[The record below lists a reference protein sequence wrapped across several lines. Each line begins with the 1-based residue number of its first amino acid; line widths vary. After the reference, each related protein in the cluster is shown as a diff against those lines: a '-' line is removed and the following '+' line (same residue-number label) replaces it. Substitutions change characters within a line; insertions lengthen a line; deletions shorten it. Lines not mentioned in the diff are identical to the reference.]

1 MGAER
6 DHQAGTLRA
15 ALARMKDHHIE
26 ALAKGVA
33 KKRGRAFFAHPKAMI
48 MLREEAAKRRMK

>member
-6 DHQAGTLRA
+6 DHQAGTLTK

-26 ALAKGVA
+26 ALAKRVA
-33 KKRGRAFFAHPKAMI
+33 KTRGRAFFAHPKAMI